1 MIRNLVAFCV
11 LAGALGEHLT
21 AQTLTITNA
30 TVVDVST
37 GTLRRATTVVIDGK
51 RITSVGP
58 ASSTAPRPGRIVDAK
73 GMYVIPG
80 LWDMHTHAYFGW
92 SSDFGDTYVLPLFIA
107 NGITGIATWGATPMR
122 RSARDVRSPRTDSWA
137 RA

>member
-1 MIRNLVAFCV
+1 MTRRLTSLLLFLAVASPR
-11 LAGALGEHLT
+11 LA

-30 TVVDVST
+30 TVVDVSN
-37 GTLRRATTVVIDGK
+37 GTLRRNTTVVVDGK

-58 ASSTAPRPGRIVDAK
+58 SSTATPSRGTVVDAK

-92 SSDFGDTYVLPLFIA
+92 SREFGDSY
-107 NGITGIATWGATPMR
+107 
-122 RSARDVRSPRTDSWA
+122 
-137 RA
+137 